1 LIKSFLKQHHLLL
14 IENNNQTIMKLS
26 TISIISLLALSCGNN
41 KTSAPSNKDTTTSKT
56 DTIQVDKESKLCFE
70 RKDSFKEK
78 GDQMDMTTSIE
89 IVTKGDEV
97 NGTYVEERLVNGGN
111 VDGASGDLKGTKKG
125 DTLYLDFT
133 YTIEGYEAT
142 EETIWILQGDKLME
156 KEGELVEKNGKMVLK
171 DPNKATFKKE
181 YLKVNCGQ

>member
-1 LIKSFLKQHHLLL
+1 
-14 IENNNQTIMKLS
+14 MKLS
-26 TISIISLLALSCGNN
+26 TISIISLLALSCGNS
-41 KTSAPSNKDTTTSKT
+41 KTSESSNKDTTSSKT
-56 DTIQVDKESKLCFE
+56 DSIEVNKEVKLCFE

-78 GDQMDMTTSIE
+78 DEKMEMTTSIE
-89 IVTKGDEV
+89 ILTKGEEV
-97 NGTYVEERLVNGGN
+97 NGTYIEERLVNGGN

-125 DTLYLDFT
+125 DTLYLDFS

-142 EETIWILQGDKLME
+142 EETIWILQGDKLLQ

-171 DPNKATFKKE
+171 DANKATFKKE